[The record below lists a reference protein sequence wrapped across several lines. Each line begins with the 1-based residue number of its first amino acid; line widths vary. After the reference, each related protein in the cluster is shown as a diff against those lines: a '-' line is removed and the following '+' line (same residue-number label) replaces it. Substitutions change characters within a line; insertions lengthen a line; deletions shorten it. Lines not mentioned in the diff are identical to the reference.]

1 MDKRINSIVMPAGI
15 VKFCQPNDVTV
26 FYGIAEYELGRKQ
39 AAKLID
45 LTNSLLISKKGICAA
60 IKRLRK
66 LEYVSESE
74 YLINWDHVSENCKL
88 IDSLSNEGVEILR
101 QMCNIY
107 DGDPEKYRS
116 IRDLSD
122 SEKNELQ
129 KYRVT
134 NPVIF
139 RANQSDDD
147 DSYTILRAEMREYYN
162 SLSQQMSQITTAAI
176 EKGCVQTPTLPVEA
190 EDVEPV
196 QEKTVSQKLF
206 TPEPKGYDEFEPGEN
221 SWNDLMGTADN
232 KRKQNSDTED
242 DDLWAPLKRY
252 TGTSQKKRDNVRN
265 EYFMWKGEK
274 VFLNIYEDYGLQ
286 KMPEFTLDEA
296 VMIADRFEKDRQGDD
311 SIAAEVIMGQCWI
324 YLANAVDAQ
333 TVLDRQ
339 YSEIEPEE
347 GEELY
352 NDNDIPERY
361 AWVRWQT
368 WKRAIYSALDI
379 WFGDEKAF
387 NLLDTKILKDALNFE
402 FATSDEDGIEYIKVD
417 KTQVRDPR
425 YLANG
430 EENPQWSKWLNDSKI
445 KLAEAKKAE
454 DEETRERLLNE
465 CVSYRCQQVNNL
477 CNKALGTDFTLVG
490 DISYGRGSFN
500 TASCANL
507 IRNAYKGR
515 QVKLTD
521 GERAAAIV
529 FDIATHFS
537 PDSDDAPYLN
547 SVCCKGRYAALKRAV
562 VAFMQKYDITNIDE
576 EQLDILL
583 TGMKDPGPI
592 KDDYWTK
599 IDFAPASTQGLLNLI
614 AYNRT
619 IRGHRQKPT
628 EMEKMMLDEIEKNGW
643 GEDEAIMPVLN
654 ELRKI

>member
-1 MDKRINSIVMPAGI
+1 MDKRINSIAMPAGI

-26 FYGIAEYELGRKQ
+26 FYGIAEYELGHKQ
-39 AAKLID
+39 VPTFANIID
-45 LTNSLLISKKGICAA
+45 LLPIGKTAIRPA

-66 LEYVSESE
+66 LGYVGESE
-74 YLINWDHVSENCKL
+74 YLINWEHISEDCKL
-88 IDSLSNEGVEILR
+88 IDSLSNEGVEVLR
-101 QMCNIY
+101 QMCNI
-107 DGDPEKYRS
+107 GNIDPEKYRS

-129 KYRVT
+129 KYRVA
-134 NPVIF
+134 NPVVF

-147 DSYTILRAEMREYYN
+147 DSYAIFRAEMRQYFDALMQRMN
-162 SLSQQMSQITTAAI
+162 RITTEAI
-176 EKGCVQTPTLPVEA
+176 QKDCMRTIALPVET

-206 TPEPKGYDEFEPGEN
+206 TPEPKGHDEFEPGEN
-221 SWNDLMGTADN
+221 SWNDLMGAADN

-252 TGTSQKKRDNVRN
+252 TGTPQKKRDDVRN

-274 VFLNIYEDYGLQ
+274 VFLNVYEDYGLQ

-296 VMIADRFEKDRQGDD
+296 VMIADRFEKDRQGGD

-347 GEELY
+347 GEESY
-352 NDNDIPERY
+352 YDNDIPERY

-368 WKRAIYSALDI
+368 WKKAIYSALDI
-379 WFGDEKAF
+379 WFGDEKASKI
-387 NLLDTKILKDALNFE
+387 LDVKILKDALNFE
-402 FATSDEDGIEYIKVD
+402 FATSDEDDIEYVKVD
-417 KTQVRDPR
+417 KAQVRDPR

-454 DEETRERLLNE
+454 DEETREELLNE
-465 CVSYRCQQVNNL
+465 CVSHRCQQVNNL
-477 CNKALGTDFTLVG
+477 CNKMLGTDFALVG
-490 DISYGRGSFN
+490 DTAYGRGSFN
-500 TASCANL
+500 TANCANL
-507 IRNAYKGR
+507 IRNAYKGG

-537 PDSDDAPYLN
+537 PDPDDAPYLN
-547 SVCCKGRYAALKRAV
+547 SVCCKGRYAALKRTM
-562 VAFMQKYDITNIDE
+562 VAFLQKYDITNIDE

-583 TGMKDPGPI
+583 TGMKVPGPV

-628 EMEKMMLDEIEKNGW
+628 EMEKMMLEEIEKNGW
-643 GEDEAIMPVLN
+643 NEDEAIMPVLK
-654 ELRKI
+654 ELQKI